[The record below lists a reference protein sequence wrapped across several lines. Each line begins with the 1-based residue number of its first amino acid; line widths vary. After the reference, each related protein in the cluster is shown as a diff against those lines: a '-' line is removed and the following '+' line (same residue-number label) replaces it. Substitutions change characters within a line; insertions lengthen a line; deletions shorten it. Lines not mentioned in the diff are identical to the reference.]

1 MHLWVPGSYR
11 WLHDFCN
18 EPCLM
23 LAFYFLVYC
32 LCTVISP
39 ISIKLFTLQRNF
51 LEVCIC
57 WNVFNIL
64 APLFVFLSDDTSCS
78 ISLREL
84 YDEAL
89 GIAKLPGFYEWLS
102 IHPII
107 TELGGEEMMEASHSC
122 HKMIIFAHH
131 HIVLDGVQV
140 NPL

>member
-1 MHLWVPGSYR
+1 M
-11 WLHDFCN
+11 
-18 EPCLM
+18 
-23 LAFYFLVYC
+23 
-32 LCTVISP
+32 
-39 ISIKLFTLQRNF
+39 
-51 LEVCIC
+51 
-57 WNVFNIL
+57 
-64 APLFVFLSDDTSCS
+64 SDDTGCS

-107 TELGGEEMMEASHSC
+107 TELGGEEMMEASRSC

-140 NPL
+140 ESLVIHVKIDTTCLCAWKNCTLLFDVLTKSLNFSWFDSFPSLSSLV